1 MKTKDPIVTLQNTI
15 LRTDHPELC
24 KVVDCVQQEEP
35 LPGVEEAV
43 GGHGAEQEDSM
54 VITHRLNLNN
64 RIIYCLWLPNT
75 IDDVLGVF

>member
-1 MKTKDPIVTLQNTI
+1 M
-15 LRTDHPELC
+15 
-24 KVVDCVQQEEP
+24 QQEEP
-35 LPGVEEAV
+35 LPGVEEGE

-75 IDDVLGVF
+75 SHVLGVF